1 MAVKKLAQQILDD
14 LKAVNEEKS
23 TGPMS
28 RETLKAQ
35 QGQVLVISGPKFR
48 NILKAIFPGLNKD
61 KKALDAIWNGW
72 TTYLSGQ
79 GSKLP
84 QDRKNE
90 LQDAIDSLQLP
101 RGSRAFMITSY
112 TTIRKAKSG
121 KGKLGELIKANYK
134 EASGSGLDLIGGQ
147 GSKEGAQ
154 LGHEEGG
161 IGVATSGVA
170 AASAE
175 ARLRKLGFNKNSRII
190 KHIYKYYDDM
200 QMKIEH
206 TQIVDAKGGIQKKY
220 VPILFWQA
228 SKANQGKQLDIERE
242 FTAQLQRR
250 LSSEIA
256 TMEGSTPLKDAV
268 EMVLFDAA
276 APDKKRKGTRT
287 AGQKKKRVKDRSV
300 ATAKARANIK
310 REATIRHDDGVD
322 AKSVSAIARK
332 QKTRTISPFSYV
344 AMINKTLSRVIRK
357 NMRPPALQNQTGG
370 FANSVRV
377 QDVNTTRDGYLSF
390 GYTYQ
395 KDPYQVFEVGKG
407 TAPWST
413 AQRDPRKLIDKSIR
427 EVAAELALG
436 RFYTRRL

>member
-35 QGQVLVISGPKFR
+35 QGQVLVISGPKFK
-48 NILKAIFPGLNKD
+48 NILKAIFPGLKED
-61 KKALDAIWNGW
+61 KEALDAIWKGW

-101 RGSRAFMITSY
+101 RGSKAFMITSY

-121 KGKLGELIKANYK
+121 KGKLGQIIKANYK
-134 EASGSGLDLIGGQ
+134 EASGPGLDLIGGQ

-190 KHIYKYYDDM
+190 KHIYQYYDDM
-200 QMKIEH
+200 QIKIKH
-206 TQIVDAKGGIQKKY
+206 TQIVDAKGGIKKDY

-228 SKANQGKQLDIERE
+228 SKANQGKQLEIERE
-242 FTAQLQRR
+242 FTSQLQKR

-256 TMEGSTPLKDAV
+256 TMEGSTPLIDAV

-287 AGQKKKRVKDRSV
+287 VGKKKTRVKDQNES
-300 ATAKARANIK
+300 TAKARATVK

-322 AKSVSAIARK
+322 AKSISAMK
-332 QKTRTISPFSYV
+332 SKKTRSVSPFSYV

-395 KDPYQVFEVGKG
+395 KDPYQIFEVGKG
-407 TAPWST
+407 TEPWATS
-413 AQRDPRKLIDKSIR
+413 QRDPRKLIDKSIR